1 MSTAFIRI
9 NAGAY
14 RNNDVSGQVFQ
25 LVEQFKLTNKGGY
38 VTVKNGN
45 RFPGFPE
52 DIRIKVD
59 SMTAYEFVPDGE
71 AAQFVDFSTVEQAST
86 QTDEERMA
94 EIAERFDILHEMTK
108 AASAGDIRAM
118 IVSGP
123 PGVGKSFGVEQEI
136 DKACLVDQIAGR
148 RLRAEVVKGSASPLG
163 LYMALYKYSDENCV
177 LVTVK
182 NGNRFPGFPED
193 IRIKVDSMTAY
204 EFVPDGEAAQF
215 VDFSTVEQAST
226 QTDEERMAEIAERFD
241 ILHEMTKAASAGD
254 IRAMIVSGPPG
265 VGKSFGVE
273 QEIDK
278 ACLVDQIAGRRL
290 RAEVVKG
297 SASPLGLYMALYKYS
312 DENCVLVFDDCD
324 TILFDDV
331 SLNLLK
337 GALDS
342 GKSRRISWLSES
354 RILKEEGIPSS
365 FNFKGSVIFITNL
378 KFDKM
383 KSQKLKDHLDA
394 LQSRCHYLD
403 LTLDTMR
410 DKLLRI
416 KQIARTGQLF
426 EDLNI
431 DEAGQ
436 DEIIAFMDANQSR
449 LREMSLRM
457 AIKIAQLYK
466 SFPLKWQPLAI
477 STCMKTA

>member
-1 MSTAFIRI
+1 MSQAFIRI
-9 NAGAY
+9 KSGAY
-14 RNNDVSGQVFQ
+14 RTTDVSGKVFA
-25 LVEQFKLTNKGGY
+25 LVEQYKVTNRGGF

-45 RFPGFPE
+45 NFPGFPE

-59 SMTAYEFVPDGE
+59 SMAAYEFVPDSE
-71 AAQFVDFSTVEQAST
+71 AAQFVDFSTPDQANTKTEQ
-86 QTDEERMA
+86 ERMA
-94 EIAERFDILHEMTK
+94 EIAERFEILTDMTK
-108 AASAGDIRAM
+108 AATAGDIRAM

-123 PGVGKSFGVEQEI
+123 PGVGKSYGVEQEI
-136 DKACLVDQIAGR
+136 EKATMLDQIAGR

-163 LYMALYKYSDENCV
+163 LYQALY
-177 LVTVK
+177 
-182 NGNRFPGFPED
+182 R
-193 IRIKVDSMTAY
+193 
-204 EFVPDGEAAQF
+204 
-215 VDFSTVEQAST
+215 
-226 QTDEERMAEIAERFD
+226 
-241 ILHEMTKAASAGD
+241 
-254 IRAMIVSGPPG
+254 
-265 VGKSFGVE
+265 
-273 QEIDK
+273 
-278 ACLVDQIAGRRL
+278 
-290 RAEVVKG
+290 
-297 SASPLGLYMALYKYS
+297 YS

-354 RILKEEGIPSS
+354 RVLKDEGIPSS

-378 KFDKM
+378 KFDQI

-403 LTLDTMR
+403 LTLDTMY

-416 KQIARTGQLF
+416 KQIAATGALF
-426 EDLNI
+426 QDMDI

-436 DEIIAFMDANQSR
+436 EEIIAFMDANKNQ

-466 SFPLKWQPLAI
+466 SFPLKWQSLATT
-477 STCMKTA
+477 TCMKA